1 MKIYR
6 TELDSGIEQ
15 KLFEINAEQFSS
27 DDIEFYSK
35 TINGTLFVDNMSNG
49 YHIKGKLD
57 VPYKLICDRCLTQF
71 DELKEIKFNI
81 ILTDNN
87 ELNYDESDDIIYF
100 SPKENEFDLNPLFQE
115 LIRLEIQIKILCK
128 TDCKGLCLNCG
139 TNLNEKQC
147 DCAKKVDSSP
157 WDVLK
162 NLEGN

>member
-15 KLFEINAEQFSS
+15 KLFEINADQFSS

-35 TINGTLFVDNMSNG
+35 KIKGTIFVDNMSNG

-57 VPYKLICDRCLTQF
+57 VPYKLTCDRCLTQF
-71 DELKEIKFNI
+71 NELKEIKFNI
-81 ILTDNN
+81 ILTDDN

-100 SPKENEFDLNPLFQE
+100 SPKKNEFDLNPLFQE
-115 LIRLEIQIKILCK
+115 LIFLEIQMKILCK
-128 TDCKGLCLNCG
+128 PECKGICPNCG
-139 TNLNEKQC
+139 TNRNEQQC
-147 DCAKKVDSSP
+147 ACAKNADLRP
-157 WDVLK
+157 WNVLK